1 MNFILKMAW
10 RDSRASRRRLLLFS
24 LSVVLGIAA
33 LVAIGSF
40 TVNLRQAIDDQAK
53 GLLGADL
60 VVTSRVAFTEP
71 LLAHLA
77 GLGGE
82 KSRSQE
88 FSSMLV
94 FQSAGDATRLVQV
107 RAIEGNFPYY
117 GTFETVPADAPARL
131 REGGAVV
138 ILEETL
144 LSQFGVK
151 VGDPVK
157 LGKAVFTIVGAL
169 RNVPGE
175 SAAISTFAPRAFV
188 PMGALEATGLT
199 DRESIT
205 RHRVMVKLP
214 AGNNAEAIE
223 RTMRTKFAAERL
235 QSSTVAERK
244 RDLGAALNNIE
255 GFLNLVGFVALF
267 LGAIGVASA
276 IHVYV
281 RQKITTVAV
290 LRCLGASAWQSFAV
304 YVVQG
309 VALGLAGAAL
319 GAALGVALQLLLPV
333 LLKGMLPFAVD
344 FFISWSAVGRGMAA
358 GLVICVLFTLLPLL
372 AVRRVSPLVAL
383 RSAFI
388 ERTGAATDPWR
399 LILGA
404 LILGAVAGFATWQ
417 TRDWKLGLG
426 FTAMLLAGFGLLAG
440 LAVVVAW
447 AARRFVPRGLP
458 YVVRQGIANLHRPNN
473 RTVLL
478 LLSLGLGTF
487 LILTLYLTR
496 TTLLNQIELAG
507 EGARPNLVFFDIQDD
522 QIDSFKLL
530 AAKEGA
536 PAMQTAPI
544 VTMKIAGLKGRPV
557 EEILRE
563 RQARRDAPPAEAD
576 EGPPAAEAR
585 GENRAAGGPAA
596 AGGNR
601 GGRRISGGM
610 LGREYRSTYRGAI
623 SGSERVVAGVFEGRV
638 APGAAVVPISVE
650 ESFLKN
656 LQVGLGDEIEWD
668 VQGVPLRTKVTSVRA
683 VEWRRLESNFF
694 VVFPEGAIEAAPKTF
709 VAALRTATP
718 ADSARVQRAMVAAF
732 PNVSAIDLALILT
745 ALDSIFSKVAF
756 VIQFMAAFT
765 VITGVI
771 VLVGAVL
778 NGRYQRIRETV
789 LLRTLG
795 ATRRQLV
802 QIQFVEY
809 AILGVLAAVVG
820 GALSIAGNALLAKF
834 VFKIA
839 PVAPPLLILGAVA
852 AAAAVTVVTGLLTSR
867 GVTDHPPLEILRQET

>member
-1 MNFILKMAW
+1 MTFILKMAW
-10 RDSRASRRRLLLFS
+10 RDSRASRKRLLLFS

-40 TVNLRQAIDDQAK
+40 TVNLKQAIDEQAK

-60 VVTSRVAFTEP
+60 VVSSRTEFSAP
-71 LLAHLA
+71 VLEYLA
-77 GLGGE
+77 GIGGE
-82 KSRSQE
+82 QSRTRE

-94 FQSAGDATRLVQV
+94 FQSANDATRLVQV
-107 RAIEGNFPYY
+107 RAVEANFPFF
-117 GTFETVPADAPARL
+117 GEFEAVPAEAPAEL
-131 REGGAVV
+131 RTGKQVV

-144 LSQFGVK
+144 LTQFGVK

-157 LGKAVFTIVGAL
+157 LGQAVFTIAGAL
-169 RNVPGE
+169 KKVPGE
-175 SAAISTFAPRAFV
+175 TAAISTFAPRAFI
-188 PMGALEATGLT
+188 PFGTLEATGLA

-205 RHRVMVKLP
+205 RHRVLVKLP
-214 AGNNAEAIE
+214 AGRDAEIIE
-223 RTMRTKFAAERL
+223 REMRARFLGERL
-235 QSSTVAERK
+235 QFSTVAERK
-244 RDLGAALNNIE
+244 RNLGAVLTNIE

-281 RQKITTVAV
+281 RQKINTVAV

-309 VALGLAGAAL
+309 L
-319 GAALGVALQLLLPV
+319 ALGVFGAVLGAGLGLGLQLLLPV
-333 LLKGMLPFAVD
+333 LLKDMLPFDVN
-344 FFISWSAVGRGMAA
+344 FFISWAAVGRGMGA
-358 GLVICVLFTLLPLL
+358 GLVICFLFTLLPLL

-404 LILGAVAGFATWQ
+404 VIIAAVTTFATWQ
-417 TRDWKLGLG
+417 TRDWKIGVG
-426 FTAMLLAGFGLLAG
+426 FTVALAVGFGVLAG
-440 LAVVVAW
+440 LAQLVAW
-447 AARRFVPRGLP
+447 AARKFVPRGLP

-478 LLSLGLGTF
+478 LLALGLGTF

-496 TTLLNQIELAG
+496 TTLLNQIDLAG
-507 EGARPNLVFFDIQDD
+507 EGSRPNLVFFDIQDD
-522 QIDSFKLL
+522 QIEPFTAL
-530 AAKEGA
+530 AAKNGA
-536 PAMQTAPI
+536 PLMQAAPI
-544 VTMKIAGLKGRPV
+544 VTMKIASLKGRPL
-557 EEILRE
+557 EEIMRR
-563 RQARRDAPPAEAD
+563 RQQAAEPPATEPGAAEPPRAENRRD
-576 EGPPAAEAR
+576 GPR
-585 GENRAAGGPAA
+585 VSR
-596 AGGNR
+596 
-601 GGRRISGGM
+601 GM
-610 LGREYRSTYRGAI
+610 LNREYRSTYRAKLT
-623 SGSERVVAGVFEGRV
+623 GSERVVAGTFEGKV
-638 APGAAVVPISVE
+638 APGVAVVPISVE
-650 ESFLKN
+650 EGLLRD
-656 LQVGLGDEIEWD
+656 LQIGLGDEIEWD

-709 VAALRTATP
+709 VAALRTAKP
-718 ADSARVQRAMVAAF
+718 EDSARIQREMVAAF
-732 PNVSAIDLALILT
+732 PNVSAIDLALILQ
-745 ALDSIFSKVAF
+745 ALDGIFSKVAF
-756 VIQFMAAFT
+756 VIQFMALFT
-765 VITGVI
+765 VLTGVI

-778 NGRYQRIRETV
+778 NGRYQRVRETV

-802 QIQFVEY
+802 QIQLVEY

-820 GALSIAGNALLAKF
+820 GALSIGGNALVAHF
-834 VFKIA
+834 VFKMTPA
-839 PVAPPLLILGAVA
+839 TPPLLILGAVA
-852 AAAAVTVVTGLLTSR
+852 TAAAVTVVTGLLTSR

>member
-1 MNFILKMAW
+1 MTFILKMAW
-10 RDSRASRRRLLLFS
+10 RDSRASRKRLLLFS

-40 TVNLRQAIDDQAK
+40 TVNLKQAIDEQAK

-60 VVTSRVAFTEP
+60 VVSSRTEFSAP
-71 LLAHLA
+71 VLEHLA
-77 GLGGE
+77 GIGGE
-82 KSRSQE
+82 QSRTRE

-94 FQSAGDATRLVQV
+94 FQSANDATRLVQV
-107 RAIEGNFPYY
+107 RAVEANFPFF
-117 GTFETVPADAPARL
+117 GEFEAVPAEAPAEL
-131 REGGAVV
+131 RTGKQVV

-144 LSQFGVK
+144 LTQFGVK

-157 LGKAVFTIVGAL
+157 LGQAVFTIAGAL
-169 RNVPGE
+169 KKVPGE
-175 SAAISTFAPRAFV
+175 TAAISTFAPRAFI
-188 PMGALEATGLT
+188 PFGTLEATGLA

-205 RHRVMVKLP
+205 RHRVLVKLP
-214 AGNNAEAIE
+214 AGRDAEIIE
-223 RTMRTKFAAERL
+223 REMRARFLGERL
-235 QSSTVAERK
+235 QFSTVAERK
-244 RDLGAALNNIE
+244 RNLGAALTNIE

-281 RQKITTVAV
+281 RQKINTVAV

-309 VALGLAGAAL
+309 L
-319 GAALGVALQLLLPV
+319 ALGVFGAVLGAGLGLGLQLLLPV
-333 LLKGMLPFAVD
+333 LLKGMLPFDVN
-344 FFISWSAVGRGMAA
+344 FFISWAAVGRGMGA
-358 GLVICVLFTLLPLL
+358 GLVICFLFTLLPLL

-404 LILGAVAGFATWQ
+404 VIIAAVTTFATWQ
-417 TRDWKLGLG
+417 TRDWKIGVG
-426 FTAMLLAGFGLLAG
+426 FTVALAVGFGVLAG
-440 LAVVVAW
+440 LAQLVAW
-447 AARRFVPRGLP
+447 AARKFVPRGLP

-478 LLSLGLGTF
+478 LLALGLGTF

-496 TTLLNQIELAG
+496 TTLLNQIDLAG
-507 EGARPNLVFFDIQDD
+507 EGSRPNLVFFDIQDD
-522 QIDSFKLL
+522 QIEPFTAL
-530 AAKEGA
+530 AAKNGA
-536 PAMQTAPI
+536 PLMQSAPI
-544 VTMKIAGLKGRPV
+544 VTMKIASLKGRPL
-557 EEILRE
+557 EEIMRR
-563 RQARRDAPPAEAD
+563 RQQSAEPPATEPGTAGPPRAENRRD
-576 EGPPAAEAR
+576 GPR
-585 GENRAAGGPAA
+585 VSR
-596 AGGNR
+596 
-601 GGRRISGGM
+601 GM
-610 LGREYRSTYRGAI
+610 LNREYRSTYRAKLT
-623 SGSERVVAGVFEGRV
+623 GSERVVAGTFEGKV
-638 APGAAVVPISVE
+638 APGVAVVPISVE
-650 ESFLKN
+650 EGLLRD
-656 LQVGLGDEIEWD
+656 LQIGLGDEIEWD

-709 VAALRTATP
+709 VAALRAAKP
-718 ADSARVQRAMVAAF
+718 EDSARIQREMVAAF
-732 PNVSAIDLALILT
+732 PNVSAIDLALILQ
-745 ALDSIFSKVAF
+745 ALDGIFSKVAF
-756 VIQFMAAFT
+756 VIQFMALFT
-765 VITGVI
+765 VLTGVI

-778 NGRYQRIRETV
+778 NGRYQRVRETV

-802 QIQFVEY
+802 QIQLVEY

-820 GALSIAGNALLAKF
+820 GVLSIGGNALVAHF
-834 VFKIA
+834 VFKMTPA
-839 PVAPPLLILGAVA
+839 TPPLLILGAVA
-852 AAAAVTVVTGLLTSR
+852 TAAAVTVVTGLLTSR

>member
-1 MNFILKMAW
+1 MTFILKMAW
-10 RDSRASRRRLLLFS
+10 RDSRASRKRLLLFS

-40 TVNLRQAIDDQAK
+40 TVNLKQAIDEQAK

-60 VVTSRVAFTEP
+60 VVSSRTEFSAP
-71 LLAHLA
+71 VLEHLA
-77 GLGGE
+77 GIGGE
-82 KSRSQE
+82 QSRTRE

-94 FQSAGDATRLVQV
+94 FQSANDATRLVQV
-107 RAIEGNFPYY
+107 RAVEANFPFF
-117 GTFETVPADAPARL
+117 GEFEAVPAEAPAEL
-131 REGGAVV
+131 RTGKQVV

-144 LSQFGVK
+144 LTQFGVK

-157 LGKAVFTIVGAL
+157 LGQAVFTIAGAL
-169 RNVPGE
+169 KKVPGE
-175 SAAISTFAPRAFV
+175 TAAISTFAPRAFI
-188 PMGALEATGLT
+188 PFGTLEATGLA

-205 RHRVMVKLP
+205 RHRVLVKLP
-214 AGNNAEAIE
+214 AGRDAEIIE
-223 RTMRTKFAAERL
+223 REMRARFLGERL
-235 QSSTVAERK
+235 QFSTVAERK
-244 RDLGAALNNIE
+244 RNLGAALTNIE

-281 RQKITTVAV
+281 RQKINTVAV

-309 VALGLAGAAL
+309 L
-319 GAALGVALQLLLPV
+319 ALGVFGAVLGAGLGLGLQLLLPV
-333 LLKGMLPFAVD
+333 LLKDMLPFDVN
-344 FFISWSAVGRGMAA
+344 FFISWAAVGRGMGA
-358 GLVICVLFTLLPLL
+358 GLVICFLFTLLPLL

-404 LILGAVAGFATWQ
+404 VIIAAVTTFATWQ
-417 TRDWKLGLG
+417 TRDWKIGVG
-426 FTAMLLAGFGLLAG
+426 FTVALAVGFGVLAG
-440 LAVVVAW
+440 LAQLVAW
-447 AARRFVPRGLP
+447 AARKFVPRGLP

-478 LLSLGLGTF
+478 LLALGLGTF

-496 TTLLNQIELAG
+496 TTLLNQIDLAG
-507 EGARPNLVFFDIQDD
+507 EGSRPNLVFFDIQDD
-522 QIDSFKLL
+522 QIEPFTAL
-530 AAKEGA
+530 AAKNGA
-536 PAMQTAPI
+536 PLMQAAPI
-544 VTMKIAGLKGRPV
+544 VTMKIASLKGRPL
-557 EEILRE
+557 EEIMRR
-563 RQARRDAPPAEAD
+563 RQTPAEPPATEPGTAGPPRAENRRD
-576 EGPPAAEAR
+576 GPR
-585 GENRAAGGPAA
+585 VSR
-596 AGGNR
+596 
-601 GGRRISGGM
+601 GM
-610 LGREYRSTYRGAI
+610 LNREYRSTYRAKLT
-623 SGSERVVAGVFEGRV
+623 GSERVVAGTFEGKV
-638 APGAAVVPISVE
+638 APGVAVVPISVE
-650 ESFLKN
+650 EGLLRD
-656 LQVGLGDEIEWD
+656 LQIGLGDEIEWD

-709 VAALRTATP
+709 VAALRTAKP
-718 ADSARVQRAMVAAF
+718 EDSARIQREMVAAF
-732 PNVSAIDLALILT
+732 PNVSAIDLALILQ
-745 ALDSIFSKVAF
+745 ALDGIFSKVAF
-756 VIQFMAAFT
+756 VIQFMALFT
-765 VITGVI
+765 VLTGVI

-778 NGRYQRIRETV
+778 NGRYQRVRETV

-802 QIQFVEY
+802 QIQLVEY

-820 GALSIAGNALLAKF
+820 GVLSIGGNALVAHF
-834 VFKIA
+834 VFKMTPA
-839 PVAPPLLILGAVA
+839 TPPLLILGAVA
-852 AAAAVTVVTGLLTSR
+852 TAAAVTVVTGLLTSR

>member
-1 MNFILKMAW
+1 MTFILKMAW
-10 RDSRASRRRLLLFS
+10 RDSRASRKRLLLFS

-40 TVNLRQAIDDQAK
+40 TVNLKQAIDEQAK

-60 VVTSRVAFTEP
+60 VVSSRTEFSAP
-71 LLAHLA
+71 VLEHLA
-77 GLGGE
+77 GIGGE
-82 KSRSQE
+82 QSRTRE

-94 FQSAGDATRLVQV
+94 FQSANDATRLVQV
-107 RAIEGNFPYY
+107 RAVEANFPFF
-117 GTFETVPADAPARL
+117 GEFEAVPAEAPAEL
-131 REGGAVV
+131 RTGKQVV

-144 LSQFGVK
+144 LTQFGVK

-157 LGKAVFTIVGAL
+157 LGQAVFTIAGAL
-169 RNVPGE
+169 KKVPGE
-175 SAAISTFAPRAFV
+175 TAAISTFAPRAFI
-188 PMGALEATGLT
+188 PFGTLEATGLA

-205 RHRVMVKLP
+205 RHRVLVKLP
-214 AGNNAEAIE
+214 AGRDAEIIE
-223 RTMRTKFAAERL
+223 REMRARFLGERL
-235 QSSTVAERK
+235 QFSTVAERK
-244 RDLGAALNNIE
+244 RNLGAALTTIE

-281 RQKITTVAV
+281 RQKINTVAV

-309 VALGLAGAAL
+309 L
-319 GAALGVALQLLLPV
+319 ALGVFGAVLGAGLGLGLQLLLPV
-333 LLKGMLPFAVD
+333 LLKDMLPFDVN
-344 FFISWSAVGRGMAA
+344 FFISWAAVGRGMGA
-358 GLVICVLFTLLPLL
+358 GLVICFLFTLLPLL

-404 LILGAVAGFATWQ
+404 VIIAAVTTFATWQ
-417 TRDWKLGLG
+417 TRDWKIGVG
-426 FTAMLLAGFGLLAG
+426 FTVALAVGFGVLAG
-440 LAVVVAW
+440 LAQLVAW
-447 AARRFVPRGLP
+447 AARKFVPRGLP

-478 LLSLGLGTF
+478 LLALGLGTF

-496 TTLLNQIELAG
+496 TTLLNQIDLAG
-507 EGARPNLVFFDIQDD
+507 EGSRPNLVFFDIQDD
-522 QIDSFKLL
+522 QIEPFTAL
-530 AAKEGA
+530 AAKNGA
-536 PAMQTAPI
+536 PLMQAAPI
-544 VTMKIAGLKGRPV
+544 VTMKIASLKGRPL
-557 EEILRE
+557 EEIMRR
-563 RQARRDAPPAEAD
+563 RQQSAEPPATEPGAAEPPRAENRRD
-576 EGPPAAEAR
+576 GPR
-585 GENRAAGGPAA
+585 VSR
-596 AGGNR
+596 
-601 GGRRISGGM
+601 GM
-610 LGREYRSTYRGAI
+610 LNREYRSTYRAKLT
-623 SGSERVVAGVFEGRV
+623 GSERVVAGTFEGKV
-638 APGAAVVPISVE
+638 APGVAVVPISAE
-650 ESFLKN
+650 EGLLRD
-656 LQVGLGDEIEWD
+656 LQIGLGDEIEWD

-709 VAALRTATP
+709 VAALRTAKP
-718 ADSARVQRAMVAAF
+718 EDSARIQREMVAAF
-732 PNVSAIDLALILT
+732 PNVSAIDLALILQ
-745 ALDSIFSKVAF
+745 ALDGIFSKVAF
-756 VIQFMAAFT
+756 VIQFMALFT
-765 VITGVI
+765 VLTGVI

-778 NGRYQRIRETV
+778 NGRYQRVRETV

-802 QIQFVEY
+802 QIQLVEY

-820 GALSIAGNALLAKF
+820 GVLSIGGNALVAHF
-834 VFKIA
+834 VFKMTPA
-839 PVAPPLLILGAVA
+839 TPPLLILGAVA
-852 AAAAVTVVTGLLTSR
+852 TAAAVTVVTGLLTSR

>member
-1 MNFILKMAW
+1 MTFILKMAW
-10 RDSRASRRRLLLFS
+10 RDSRASRKRLLLFS

-40 TVNLRQAIDDQAK
+40 TVNLKQAIDEQAK

-60 VVTSRVAFTEP
+60 VVSSRTEFSAP
-71 LLAHLA
+71 VLEHLA
-77 GLGGE
+77 GIGGE
-82 KSRSQE
+82 QSRTRE

-94 FQSAGDATRLVQV
+94 FQSANDAARLVQV
-107 RAIEGNFPYY
+107 RAVEANFPFF
-117 GTFETVPADAPARL
+117 GEFEAVPAEAPAEL
-131 REGGAVV
+131 RTGKQVV

-144 LSQFGVK
+144 LTQFGVK

-157 LGKAVFTIVGAL
+157 LGQAVFTIAGAL
-169 RNVPGE
+169 KKVPGE
-175 SAAISTFAPRAFV
+175 TAAISTFAPRAFI
-188 PMGALEATGLT
+188 PFGTLEATGLA

-205 RHRVMVKLP
+205 RHRVLVKLP
-214 AGNNAEAIE
+214 AGRDAEIIE
-223 RTMRTKFAAERL
+223 REMRARFLGERL
-235 QSSTVAERK
+235 QFSTVAERK
-244 RDLGAALNNIE
+244 RNLGAALTNIE

-281 RQKITTVAV
+281 RQKINTVAV

-309 VALGLAGAAL
+309 L
-319 GAALGVALQLLLPV
+319 ALGVFGAVLGAGLGLGLQLLLPV
-333 LLKGMLPFAVD
+333 LLKDMLPFDVN
-344 FFISWSAVGRGMAA
+344 FFISWAAVGRGMGA
-358 GLVICVLFTLLPLL
+358 GLVICFLFTLLPLL

-404 LILGAVAGFATWQ
+404 VIIAAVTTFATWQ
-417 TRDWKLGLG
+417 TRDWKIGVG
-426 FTAMLLAGFGLLAG
+426 FTVALAVGFGVLAG
-440 LAVVVAW
+440 LAQLVAW

-478 LLSLGLGTF
+478 LLALGLGTF

-496 TTLLNQIELAG
+496 TTLLNQIDLAG
-507 EGARPNLVFFDIQDD
+507 EGSRPNLVFFDIQDD
-522 QIDSFKLL
+522 QIEPFTAL
-530 AAKEGA
+530 AAKNGA
-536 PAMQTAPI
+536 PLMQAAPI
-544 VTMKIAGLKGRPV
+544 VTMKIASLKGRP
-557 EEILRE
+557 RE
-563 RQARRDAPPAEAD
+563 DIMRRRQQSAEPPATEPGAAEPPRAENRRD
-576 EGPPAAEAR
+576 GPR
-585 GENRAAGGPAA
+585 VSR
-596 AGGNR
+596 
-601 GGRRISGGM
+601 GM
-610 LGREYRSTYRGAI
+610 LNREYRSTYRAKLT
-623 SGSERVVAGVFEGRV
+623 GSERVVAGTFEGKV
-638 APGAAVVPISVE
+638 APGVAVVPISVE
-650 ESFLKN
+650 EGLLRD
-656 LQVGLGDEIEWD
+656 LQIGLGDEIEWD

-709 VAALRTATP
+709 VAALRTAKP
-718 ADSARVQRAMVAAF
+718 EDSARIQREMVAAF
-732 PNVSAIDLALILT
+732 PNVSAIDLALILQ
-745 ALDSIFSKVAF
+745 ALDGIFSKVAF
-756 VIQFMAAFT
+756 VIQFMALFT
-765 VITGVI
+765 VLTGVI

-778 NGRYQRIRETV
+778 NGRYQRVRETV

-802 QIQFVEY
+802 QIQLVEY

-820 GALSIAGNALLAKF
+820 GALSIGGNALVAHF
-834 VFKIA
+834 VFKMTPA
-839 PVAPPLLILGAVA
+839 TPPLLILGAVA
-852 AAAAVTVVTGLLTSR
+852 TAAAVTVVTGLLTSR

>member
-1 MNFILKMAW
+1 MTFILKMAW
-10 RDSRASRRRLLLFS
+10 RDSRASRKRLLLFS

-40 TVNLRQAIDDQAK
+40 TVNLKQAIDDQAK

-60 VVTSRVAFTEP
+60 VVSSRTEFSAP
-71 LLAHLA
+71 VIEYLA
-77 GLGGE
+77 GIGGE
-82 KSRSQE
+82 QSRTRE

-94 FQSAGDATRLVQV
+94 FQSANDATRLVQV
-107 RAIEGNFPYY
+107 RAVEANFPFF
-117 GTFETVPADAPARL
+117 GEFEAVPAEAPAEL
-131 REGGAVV
+131 RTGKQVV

-144 LSQFGVK
+144 LTQFGVK

-157 LGKAVFTIVGAL
+157 LGQAVFTIAGAL
-169 RNVPGE
+169 KKVPGE
-175 SAAISTFAPRAFV
+175 TAAISTFAPRAFI
-188 PMGALEATGLT
+188 PFGTLEATGLA

-205 RHRVMVKLP
+205 RHRVLVKLP
-214 AGNNAEAIE
+214 AGRDAEIIE
-223 RTMRTKFAAERL
+223 REMRARFLGERL
-235 QSSTVAERK
+235 QFSTVAERK
-244 RDLGAALNNIE
+244 RNLGAALTNIE

-281 RQKITTVAV
+281 RQKINTVAV

-309 VALGLAGAAL
+309 L
-319 GAALGVALQLLLPV
+319 ALGVFGAVLGAGLGLGLQLLLPV
-333 LLKGMLPFAVD
+333 LLKGMLPFDVN
-344 FFISWSAVGRGMAA
+344 FFISWAAVGRGMGA
-358 GLVICVLFTLLPLL
+358 GLVICFLFTLLPLL

-404 LILGAVAGFATWQ
+404 VIIAAVTTFATWQ
-417 TRDWKLGLG
+417 TRDWKIGVG
-426 FTAMLLAGFGLLAG
+426 FTVALAVGFGVLAG
-440 LAVVVAW
+440 LAQLVAW
-447 AARRFVPRGLP
+447 AARKFVPRGLP

-478 LLSLGLGTF
+478 LLALGLGTF

-496 TTLLNQIELAG
+496 TTLLNQIDLAG
-507 EGARPNLVFFDIQDD
+507 EGSRPNLVFFDIQDD
-522 QIDSFKLL
+522 QIEPFAAL
-530 AAKEGA
+530 AAKNGA
-536 PAMQTAPI
+536 PLMQAAPI
-544 VTMKIAGLKGRPV
+544 VTMKIASLKGRPL
-557 EEILRE
+557 EEIMRR
-563 RQARRDAPPAEAD
+563 RQQSAEPPATEPGAAEPPRAENRRD
-576 EGPPAAEAR
+576 GPR
-585 GENRAAGGPAA
+585 VSR
-596 AGGNR
+596 
-601 GGRRISGGM
+601 GM
-610 LGREYRSTYRGAI
+610 LNREYRSTYRAKLT
-623 SGSERVVAGVFEGRV
+623 GSERVVAGTFEGKV
-638 APGAAVVPISVE
+638 APGVAVVPISVE
-650 ESFLKN
+650 EGLLRD
-656 LQVGLGDEIEWD
+656 LQIGLGDEIEWD

-709 VAALRTATP
+709 VAALRTAKP
-718 ADSARVQRAMVAAF
+718 EDSARIQREMVAAF
-732 PNVSAIDLALILT
+732 PNVSAIDLALILQ
-745 ALDSIFSKVAF
+745 ALDGIFSKVAF
-756 VIQFMAAFT
+756 VIQFMALFT
-765 VITGVI
+765 VLTGVI

-778 NGRYQRIRETV
+778 NGRYQRVRETV

-802 QIQFVEY
+802 QIQLVEY

-820 GALSIAGNALLAKF
+820 GALSIGGNALVAHF
-834 VFKIA
+834 VFKMTPA
-839 PVAPPLLILGAVA
+839 TPPLLILGAVA
-852 AAAAVTVVTGLLTSR
+852 TAAAVTVVTGLLTSR

>member
-1 MNFILKMAW
+1 MTFILKMAW
-10 RDSRASRRRLLLFS
+10 RDSRASRKRLLLFS

-60 VVTSRVAFTEP
+60 VVTSRTEFSAP
-71 LLAHLA
+71 VLEHLA
-77 GLGGE
+77 AIGGE
-82 KSRSQE
+82 QSRTRE

-94 FQSAGDATRLVQV
+94 FQSANDATRLVQV
-107 RAIEGNFPYY
+107 RAVEANFPFF
-117 GTFETVPADAPARL
+117 GEFEAVPADAPAEL
-131 REGGAVV
+131 RTGKQVV

-144 LSQFGVK
+144 LTQFGVK

-157 LGKAVFTIVGAL
+157 LGQAVFTIAGAL
-169 RNVPGE
+169 KNVPGE
-175 SAAISTFAPRAFV
+175 TAAISTFAPRAFI
-188 PMGALEATGLT
+188 PFGTLEATGLA

-205 RHRVMVKLP
+205 RHRVLVKLP
-214 AGNNAEAIE
+214 AGRDAEIIE
-223 RTMRTKFAAERL
+223 REMRARFLGERL
-235 QSSTVAERK
+235 QYSTVAERK
-244 RDLGAALNNIE
+244 RNLGAALTNIE

-281 RQKITTVAV
+281 RQKINTVAV
-290 LRCLGASAWQSFAV
+290 LRCLGASAWQSFSV

-309 VALGLAGAAL
+309 L
-319 GAALGVALQLLLPV
+319 ALGVFGAVLGAGLGLCLQLLLPV
-333 LLKGMLPFAVD
+333 LLKGMLPFDVN
-344 FFISWSAVGRGMAA
+344 FFISWAAVGRGMGA
-358 GLVICVLFTLLPLL
+358 GLVICFLFTLLPLL

-404 LILGAVAGFATWQ
+404 VIIAAVTTFATWQ
-417 TRDWKLGLG
+417 TRDWKIGVG
-426 FTAMLLAGFGLLAG
+426 FTVALAVGFGVLAG
-440 LAVVVAW
+440 LAQVVAW
-447 AARRFVPRGLP
+447 AARKFVPRGLP

-478 LLSLGLGTF
+478 LLALGLGTF

-496 TTLLNQIELAG
+496 TTLLNQIDLAG
-507 EGARPNLVFFDIQDD
+507 EGSRPNLVFFDIQDD
-522 QIDSFKLL
+522 QIEPFTAL
-530 AAKEGA
+530 AAKNGA
-536 PAMQTAPI
+536 PLMQAAPI
-544 VTMKIAGLKGRPV
+544 VTMKIASLKGRPL
-557 EEILRE
+557 EEIMRR
-563 RQARRDAPPAEAD
+563 RQQSAEPPATEPGAAEPPRAENRRD
-576 EGPPAAEAR
+576 GPR
-585 GENRAAGGPAA
+585 VSR
-596 AGGNR
+596 
-601 GGRRISGGM
+601 GM
-610 LGREYRSTYRGAI
+610 LNREYRSTYRAKI
-623 SGSERVVAGVFEGRV
+623 TGSERVVAGTFEGKV
-638 APGAAVVPISVE
+638 APGVAVVPISVE
-650 ESFLKN
+650 EGLLRD
-656 LQVGLGDEIEWD
+656 LQIGLGDEIEWD

-709 VAALRTATP
+709 VAALRTAKP
-718 ADSARVQRAMVAAF
+718 EDSARIQREMVAAF
-732 PNVSAIDLALILT
+732 PNVSAIDLALILQ
-745 ALDSIFSKVAF
+745 ALDGIFSKVAF
-756 VIQFMAAFT
+756 VIQFMALFT
-765 VITGVI
+765 VLTGVI

-778 NGRYQRIRETV
+778 NGRYQRVRETV

-802 QIQFVEY
+802 QIQLVEY

-820 GALSIAGNALLAKF
+820 GALSIGGNALVAHF
-834 VFKIA
+834 VFKMTPA
-839 PVAPPLLILGAVA
+839 TPPLLILGAVA
-852 AAAAVTVVTGLLTSR
+852 TAAAVTVVTGLLTSR

>member
-1 MNFILKMAW
+1 MTFILKMAW

-40 TVNLRQAIDDQAK
+40 TVNLKQAIDDQAK

-60 VVTSRVAFTEP
+60 VVTSRAVFTEP
-71 LLAHLA
+71 VLVHAQ

-82 KSRSQE
+82 LSRTRE

-94 FQSAGDATRLVQV
+94 FTTAGDATRLVQV
-107 RAIEGNFPYY
+107 RAVEGNFPFY
-117 GTFETVPADAPARL
+117 GEFETAPAGVAAQL
-131 REGGAVV
+131 RTGGQIT

-144 LSQFGVK
+144 LTQFGVK
-151 VGDPVK
+151 VGDAVK
-157 LGKAVFTIVGAL
+157 LGQAMFTVVGVIKK
-169 RNVPGE
+169 VPGE
-175 SAAISTFAPRAFV
+175 NSAISTFAPRAYV
-188 PMGALEATGLT
+188 PMAALEATGL
-199 DRESIT
+199 DKRESISQ
-205 RHRVMVKLP
+205 HRLMLKLP
-214 AGNNAEAIE
+214 EGRDAEAVE
-223 RTMRTKFAAERL
+223 KAMRAKFPAERL
-235 QSSTVAERK
+235 SYSTVAERK
-244 RDLGAALNNIE
+244 RNLGAALTNIE
-255 GFLNLVGFVALF
+255 GFLNLVGFIALF

-276 IHVYV
+276 VHVYV
-281 RQKITTVAV
+281 RQKIATVAV
-290 LRCLGASAWQSFAV
+290 LRCLGASAAQSFSV

-309 VALGLAGAAL
+309 LALGIFGAVL

-333 LLKGMLPFAVD
+333 LLKGMLPIDVN
-344 FFISWSAVGRGMAA
+344 FFVSWSAVGRGVGA
-358 GLVICVLFTLLPLL
+358 GLVISFLFTLLPLL

-388 ERTGAATDPWR
+388 ERTGGASDPWR
-399 LILGA
+399 ILLGA
-404 LILGAVAGFATWQ
+404 LILVAVTYFAYLQ
-417 TRDWKLGLG
+417 TRSWRIGLG
-426 FTAMLLAGFGLLAG
+426 FTGMLVIGFGVLAG
-440 LAVVVAW
+440 LAQVVAW
-447 AARRFVPRGLP
+447 AARRFVPKSLP

-496 TTLLNQIELAG
+496 TTLLNQVDLAG
-507 EGARPNLVFFDIQDD
+507 EGARPNLVFFDIQND
-522 QIDSFKLL
+522 QIEPFTKL
-530 AAKEGA
+530 AAEQRA
-536 PAMQTAPI
+536 PVMQSAPI
-544 VTMKIAGLKGRPV
+544 VTMKIATLKGRPV
-557 EEILRE
+557 EEIMKDRPGRRE
-563 RQARRDAPPAEAD
+563 PDAAEGETKAGDGERR
-576 EGPPAAEAR
+576 PPAAK
-585 GENRAAGGPAA
+585 AGGGP
-596 AGGNR
+596 GGR
-601 GGRRISGGM
+601 GGPRISGGM
-610 LGREYRSTYRGAI
+610 LGREYRSTYRGKLT
-623 SGSERVVAGVFEGRV
+623 GTERVVAGKFDGQVL
-638 APGAAVVPISVE
+638 PGAAVVPISVE

-656 LQVGLGDEIEWD
+656 LQLALGDEIEWD
-668 VQGVPLRTKVTSVRA
+668 VQGVPVRTKVTSVRA

-694 VVFPEGAIEAAPKTF
+694 VVFPEGAIEAAPKTY

-718 ADSARVQRAMVAAF
+718 TDSANAQRALVAAF
-732 PNVSAIDLALILT
+732 PNISAIDLALILQ

-756 VIQFMAAFT
+756 VIQFMALFT
-765 VITGVI
+765 VLTGVI

-802 QIQFVEY
+802 QIQLVEY

-820 GALSIAGNALLAKF
+820 GGLSIAGNALLAQF
-834 VFKIA
+834 VFKVE

>member
-1 MNFILKMAW
+1 MTFILKMAW
-10 RDSRASRRRLLLFS
+10 RDSRASRKRLLLFS

-60 VVTSRVAFTEP
+60 VVTSRTEFSAP
-71 LLAHLA
+71 VLEHLA
-77 GLGGE
+77 AIGGE
-82 KSRSQE
+82 RSRTRE

-94 FQSAGDATRLVQV
+94 FQSANDAARLVQV
-107 RAIEGNFPYY
+107 RAVEANFPFF
-117 GTFETVPADAPARL
+117 GEFEAVPADAPAEL
-131 REGGAVV
+131 RTGKQVV

-144 LSQFGVK
+144 LTQFGVK

-157 LGKAVFTIVGAL
+157 LGQAVFTIAGAL
-169 RNVPGE
+169 KNVPGE
-175 SAAISTFAPRAFV
+175 TAAISTFAPRAFI
-188 PMGALEATGLT
+188 PFGTLEATGLA

-205 RHRVMVKLP
+205 RHRVLVKLP
-214 AGNNAEAIE
+214 AGRDAEMIE
-223 RTMRTKFAAERL
+223 REMRVRFLGERL
-235 QSSTVAERK
+235 QYSTVAERK
-244 RDLGAALNNIE
+244 RNLGAALTNIE

-281 RQKITTVAV
+281 RQKINTVAV
-290 LRCLGASAWQSFAV
+290 LRCLGASAWQSFSV

-309 VALGLAGAAL
+309 L
-319 GAALGVALQLLLPV
+319 ALGVFGAVLGAGLGLGLQLLLPV
-333 LLKGMLPFAVD
+333 LLKGMLPFDVN
-344 FFISWSAVGRGMAA
+344 FFISWAAVGRGMGA
-358 GLVICVLFTLLPLL
+358 GLVICFLFTLLPLL

-404 LILGAVAGFATWQ
+404 VIIAAVTTFATWQ
-417 TRDWKLGLG
+417 TRDWKIGVG
-426 FTAMLLAGFGLLAG
+426 FTVALSVGFGVLAG
-440 LAVVVAW
+440 LAQVVAW
-447 AARRFVPRGLP
+447 AARKFVPRGLP

-478 LLSLGLGTF
+478 LLALGLGTF

-496 TTLLNQIELAG
+496 TTLLNQIDLAG
-507 EGARPNLVFFDIQDD
+507 EGSRPNLVFFDIQDD
-522 QIDSFKLL
+522 QIEPFTAL
-530 AAKEGA
+530 AAKNGA
-536 PAMQTAPI
+536 PLMQAAPI
-544 VTMKIAGLKGRPV
+544 VTMKIASLKGRPL
-557 EEILRE
+557 EEIMRR
-563 RQARRDAPPAEAD
+563 RQQSAEPPATEPGAAEPPRAENRRD
-576 EGPPAAEAR
+576 GPR
-585 GENRAAGGPAA
+585 VSR
-596 AGGNR
+596 
-601 GGRRISGGM
+601 GM
-610 LGREYRSTYRGAI
+610 LNREYRSTYRAKI
-623 SGSERVVAGVFEGRV
+623 TGSERVVAGTFEGKV
-638 APGAAVVPISVE
+638 APGVAVVPISVE
-650 ESFLKN
+650 EGLLRD
-656 LQVGLGDEIEWD
+656 LQIGLGDEIEWD

-709 VAALRTATP
+709 VAALRTAKP
-718 ADSARVQRAMVAAF
+718 EDSARIQREMVAAF
-732 PNVSAIDLALILT
+732 PNVSAIDLALILQ
-745 ALDSIFSKVAF
+745 ALDGIFSKVAF
-756 VIQFMAAFT
+756 VIQFMALFT
-765 VITGVI
+765 VLTGVI

-778 NGRYQRIRETV
+778 NGRYQRVRETV

-802 QIQFVEY
+802 QIQLVEY

-820 GALSIAGNALLAKF
+820 GALSIGGNALVAHF
-834 VFKIA
+834 VFKMTPA
-839 PVAPPLLILGAVA
+839 TPPLLILGAVA
-852 AAAAVTVVTGLLTSR
+852 TAAAVTVVTGLLTSR

>member
-1 MNFILKMAW
+1 MTFILKMAW
-10 RDSRASRRRLLLFS
+10 RDSRASRKRLLLFS

-40 TVNLRQAIDDQAK
+40 TVNLKQAIDEQAK

-60 VVTSRVAFTEP
+60 VVSSRTEFSAP
-71 LLAHLA
+71 VLEHLA
-77 GLGGE
+77 GIGGE
-82 KSRSQE
+82 QSRTRE

-94 FQSAGDATRLVQV
+94 FQSANDATRLVQV
-107 RAIEGNFPYY
+107 RAVEANFPFF
-117 GTFETVPADAPARL
+117 GEFEAVPAEAPAEL
-131 REGGAVV
+131 RTGKQVV

-144 LSQFGVK
+144 LTQFGVK

-157 LGKAVFTIVGAL
+157 LGQAVFTIAGAL
-169 RNVPGE
+169 KKVPGE
-175 SAAISTFAPRAFV
+175 TAAISTFAPRAFI
-188 PMGALEATGLT
+188 PFGTLEATGLA

-205 RHRVMVKLP
+205 RHRVLVKLP
-214 AGNNAEAIE
+214 AGRDAEIIE
-223 RTMRTKFAAERL
+223 REMRARFLGERL
-235 QSSTVAERK
+235 QFSTVAERK
-244 RDLGAALNNIE
+244 RNLGAALTNIE

-281 RQKITTVAV
+281 RQKINTVAV

-309 VALGLAGAAL
+309 L
-319 GAALGVALQLLLPV
+319 ALGVFGAVLGAGLGLGLQLLLPV
-333 LLKGMLPFAVD
+333 LLKDMLPFDVN
-344 FFISWSAVGRGMAA
+344 FFISWAAVGRGMGA
-358 GLVICVLFTLLPLL
+358 GLVICFLFTLLPLL

-404 LILGAVAGFATWQ
+404 VIIAAVTTFATWQ
-417 TRDWKLGLG
+417 TRDWKIGVG
-426 FTAMLLAGFGLLAG
+426 FTVALAVGFGVLAG
-440 LAVVVAW
+440 LAQLVAE
-447 AARRFVPRGLP
+447 AARKFVPRGLP

-478 LLSLGLGTF
+478 LLALGLGTF

-496 TTLLNQIELAG
+496 TTLLNQIDLAG
-507 EGARPNLVFFDIQDD
+507 EGSRPNLVFFDIQDD
-522 QIDSFKLL
+522 QIEPFTAL
-530 AAKEGA
+530 AAKNGA
-536 PAMQTAPI
+536 PLMQAAPI
-544 VTMKIAGLKGRPV
+544 VTMKIASLKGRPL
-557 EEILRE
+557 EEIMRR
-563 RQARRDAPPAEAD
+563 RQQSAEPPATEPGAAEPPRAENRRD
-576 EGPPAAEAR
+576 GPR
-585 GENRAAGGPAA
+585 VSR
-596 AGGNR
+596 
-601 GGRRISGGM
+601 GM
-610 LGREYRSTYRGAI
+610 LNREYRSTYRAKLT
-623 SGSERVVAGVFEGRV
+623 GSERVVAGTFEGKV
-638 APGAAVVPISVE
+638 APGVAVVPISVE
-650 ESFLKN
+650 EGLLRD
-656 LQVGLGDEIEWD
+656 LQIGLGDEIEWD

-709 VAALRTATP
+709 VAALRTAKP
-718 ADSARVQRAMVAAF
+718 EDSARIQREMVAAF
-732 PNVSAIDLALILT
+732 PNVSAIDLALILQ
-745 ALDSIFSKVAF
+745 ALDGIFSKVAF
-756 VIQFMAAFT
+756 VIQFMALFT
-765 VITGVI
+765 VLTGVI

-778 NGRYQRIRETV
+778 NGRYQRVRETV

-802 QIQFVEY
+802 QIQLVEY

-820 GALSIAGNALLAKF
+820 GALSIGGNALVAHF
-834 VFKIA
+834 VFKMTPA
-839 PVAPPLLILGAVA
+839 TPPLLILGAVA
-852 AAAAVTVVTGLLTSR
+852 TAAAVTVVTGLLTSR